1 MESTDTVQP
10 MSSAAP
16 AAAGTAVKILSPSAV
31 DGPPPSPDRIG
42 RHQRLHPGPALVHD
56 WAPRITGL
64 IPVCVATAVRPV

>member
-1 MESTDTVQP
+1 M
-10 MSSAAP
+10 
-16 AAAGTAVKILSPSAV
+16 KILSPSAV